1 MSQYAYILVVL
12 SLVFLFLLNKY
23 EKERLQRLY
32 QEQLLKDETFR
43 SDIKEKIHTTE
54 NINDVIAHINKNLPS
69 GNVALKRRHRSIE
82 IIKIRE
88 AFFSDFL
95 GLPYSPW
102 RNFIN
107 ACKVFCNFLY
117 FFKIFLHFL

>member
-1 MSQYAYILVVL
+1 MSQYAYILVVI

-54 NINDVIAHINKNLPS
+54 NINDVIDYVNKGYRLGIPIS
-69 GNVALKRRHRSIE
+69 KE
-82 IIKIRE
+82 IVDEIR
-88 AFFSDFL
+88 
-95 GLPYSPW
+95 
-102 RNFIN
+102 
-107 ACKVFCNFLY
+107 K
-117 FFKIFLHFL
+117 